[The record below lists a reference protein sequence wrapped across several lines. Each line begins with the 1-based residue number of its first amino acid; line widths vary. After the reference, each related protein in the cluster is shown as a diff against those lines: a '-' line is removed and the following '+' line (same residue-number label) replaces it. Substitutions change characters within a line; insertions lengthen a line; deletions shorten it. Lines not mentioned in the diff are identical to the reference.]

1 MESKKVFYFGDFL
14 INEQT
19 TLELADGSSATELST
34 KGSQS
39 EDVQGEEPKGDDE
52 YKVGDTVIYFLKDGK
67 REKYDPE
74 KKPEDQKSIVKVKKI
89 KRIEGDKYYFTNIE
103 GEEFSKSKED
113 IIKKVEDN
121 PEVEDKPEVV
131 EKETKESLSNEFE
144 IIKFSNF
151 K

>member
-34 KGSQS
+34 KGSQV
-39 EDVQGEEPKGDDE
+39 EDAQGDETKDEEGGDDE
-52 YKVGDTVIYFLKDGK
+52 YKVGDTVIYLRTGK
-67 REKYDPE
+67 
-74 KKPEDQKSIVKVKKI
+74 KKEDFDESKEPKDQKKIVGVKKI
-89 KRIEGDKYYFTNIE
+89 ERIEGDKYYFTNIE
-103 GEEFSKSKED
+103 GKEFSKSKED
-113 IIKKVEDN
+113 IIKKVEEKAKD
-121 PEVEDKPEVV
+121 VEQ
-131 EKETKESLSNEFE
+131 ETKESLSNEFE